1 MLKSKTRLRVA
12 VKTAVV
18 ATAGAG
24 IFSAFPALAS
34 IYAAPTPVTYNCTL
48 AGAASPSATYTF
60 TMDLTGPASA
70 VVNSPL
76 VATWK
81 ISAPATL
88 PSLTPSVSVSP
99 SASVVADAEVQI
111 SASPAGVLTPPT
123 ELRPILVTAAPPA
136 NGQPVT
142 APPLLVTVTPLATGV
157 VAFQPGA
164 FTLLRATG
172 AAGASNEVELL
183 DCAAPD
189 AAQASPAAL
198 RVTVGTGSPSASP
211 SPTTTS
217 PTPTP
222 TNTSATPTPTLTVT
236 RTKTSDPVPDPD
248 SDEQIDETPKGAA
261 STGGGGDAGPDAR
274 MIMFSGVLMVALA
287 GIGGL
292 VLRRRTAG
300 RG

>member
-34 IYAAPTPVTYNCTL
+34 IYAAPKPVIYNCTVAGGG
-48 AGAASPSATYTF
+48 AGAPYTF
-60 TMDLTGPASA
+60 TMDITGPASG

-81 ISAPATL
+81 ISPPATL

-99 SASVVADAEVQI
+99 GASLVADAEMQI
-111 SASPAGVLTPPT
+111 SASPAGVLTLPT
-123 ELRPILVTAAPPA
+123 ELRSILVTAAPPA
-136 NGQPVT
+136 AGQPVT
-142 APPLLVTVTPLATGV
+142 APPLVVTVTPLATGV
-157 VAFQPGA
+157 VAFQPDA
-164 FTLLRATG
+164 FTLLLATG
-172 AAGASNEVELL
+172 AGAANEVELL
-183 DCAAPD
+183 DCAPPE

-222 TNTSATPTPTLTVT
+222 SNSATRTPTPTVTVT
-236 RTKTSDPVPDPD
+236 QTRTSDVEPDPD
-248 SDEQIDETPKGAA
+248 ANEQIDETPKGAA

-287 GIGGL
+287 GFGGL